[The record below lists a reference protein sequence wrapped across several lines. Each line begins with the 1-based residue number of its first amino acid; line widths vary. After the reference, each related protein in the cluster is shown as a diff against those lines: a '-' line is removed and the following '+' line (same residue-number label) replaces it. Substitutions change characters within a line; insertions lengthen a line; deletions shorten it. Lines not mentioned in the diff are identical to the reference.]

1 MTLILTPEQRI
12 DVLERQIRMLFN
24 LLIDNMEDVNNV
36 ARDTESE
43 LENLSAGQLVTNSD
57 IRLLHR
63 FKPLIAEPA
72 TEQRG
77 VSWTPEFEDADG
89 I

>member
-12 DVLERQIRMLFN
+12 DVLERQVKLLFG
-24 LLIDNMEDVNNV
+24 LLVDVLEDVNDV
-36 ARDTESE
+36 ARDTEVE

-63 FKPLIAEPA
+63 FKPLQEEPEP
-72 TEQRG
+72 EQRG

>member
-1 MTLILTPEQRI
+1 
-12 DVLERQIRMLFN
+12 LFA

-63 FKPLIAEPA
+63 FKPLQESRNQPLH
-72 TEQRG
+72 Q
-77 VSWTPEFEDADG
+77 
-89 I
+89 

>member
-12 DVLERQIRMLFN
+12 DVLERQVRMLFN

-36 ARDTESE
+36 ARDTEVD
-43 LENLSAGQLVTNSD
+43 LENLSALQLDTISD
-57 IRLLHR
+57 VRLLHR
-63 FKPLIAEPA
+63 FKPLVEEPEP
-72 TEQRG
+72 EQRG